1 MMEQLTQLSPTVQT
15 DLCLEAVQSYGVN
28 RGQGNLVGV
37 QSYMT
42 AVQYATADQFHTH
55 LDGYLAAAQA
65 EGWLHANTIVIF
77 PENIG
82 TWLLLVNENSSI
94 IEAETMDSASKRMV
108 SHHLPRFLWTL
119 PQAAGRNRAA
129 GALFRMKAQQIA
141 AVYQDTFAQL
151 AATYGVTIVAGSV
164 FLPQPEW
171 GNGRLHCTP
180 GPLQNVCCVF
190 ASDGRAYPTITRKV
204 HLVPDEGALLQG
216 GHLADLPVYDTLAG
230 RLGVLICA
238 DSWYPTSYEALAAQE
253 VDIIAVPNNQGGWHK
268 PWGGYLTPPVPDD
281 VDTADIGR
289 LTEEEAWLKYAL
301 AGRMGGSG
309 ARVGMQVF
317 FHGRM
322 WDQVSEGQSIILKE
336 NQLIEAPDVPGAA
349 LINVWL

>member
-1 MMEQLTQLSPTVQT
+1 MMEQLTAVQP
-15 DLCLEAVQSYGVN
+15 DLFIEAVQSYGVN
-28 RGQGNLVGV
+28 RRQGNLVGI

-42 AVQYATADQFHTH
+42 AVHYATAAQFHTH
-55 LDGYLAAAQA
+55 LDGYMAAARA
-65 EGWLHANTIVIF
+65 EGWLHDNTIVIF

-82 TWLLLVNENSSI
+82 TWLLLVNENASI

-108 SHHLPRFLWTL
+108 RHLVAHHLPRFLWTL
-119 PQAAGRNRAA
+119 PHTAGHNRAA
-129 GALFRMKAQQIA
+129 CALFRMKAQPMA
-141 AVYQDTFAQL
+141 AAYQETFSQL

-164 FLPQPEW
+164 FLPQPVWE
-171 GNGRLHCTP
+171 NGRLHCTP

-190 ASDGRAYPTITRKV
+190 AGDGRAYPAITHKV

-216 GHLADLPVYDTLAG
+216 GTLAELPIYPTPAG

-238 DSWYPTSYEALAAQE
+238 DSWYPESYEALAAQD

-281 VDTADIGR
+281 VDAADIGR

-301 AGRMGGSG
+301 AGRMGRSG

-336 NQLIEAPDVPGAA
+336 NLLMEAPDVQGAA